1 MHSRI
6 FQISKNGPIDEAEFI
21 EESRYYDHFIGHIA
35 DYVDEI
41 KNPENDY
48 KWLGSLPGITVNPKA
63 KQLTI
68 VNKKEY
74 FKNQYE
80 RFKTV
85 INDLSQMTEDEFA
98 SEEKDFEMYRLAQAY
113 EDTSSFYVDD
123 DDERFGIIT
132 LDDLVRRSKEGAT
145 YHLGIAFDYHF

>member
-21 EESRYYDHFIGHIA
+21 EESRYYDH
-35 DYVDEI
+35 YC
-41 KNPENDY
+41 
-48 KWLGSLPGITVNPKA
+48 KWLGSLPGITVDPKA

-98 SEEKDFEMYRLAQAY
+98 SEEKDFEMHLLEQAY

-123 DDERFGIIT
+123 NNEQFGIIT
-132 LDDLVRRSKEGAT
+132 IDDLVRQSKEGT
-145 YHLGIAFDYHF
+145 VYYLGIAFDYHF